1 MEPEG
6 ILSAHKIHSPLLPHP
21 RFAPALTPDGL
32 RAVTSTVGKCVP
44 DVTFCLELWL
54 PGDLV
59 LVLWTSVCICMS
71 LFEVLPDS
79 SLGCLNFI
87 DKHVFT
93 RVLVLEFLATWKV
106 PAIHPCVKR
115 KTCSGVKFLGSIFL
129 SISWDLCKAESD
141 RSFPP

>member
-59 LVLWTSVCICMS
+59 LVL
-71 LFEVLPDS
+71 
-79 SLGCLNFI
+79 
-87 DKHVFT
+87 
-93 RVLVLEFLATWKV
+93 
-106 PAIHPCVKR
+106 
-115 KTCSGVKFLGSIFL
+115 
-129 SISWDLCKAESD
+129 
-141 RSFPP
+141 